1 MMTEER
7 FHEDESRGH
16 ARMDY
21 AEARKKSHEMQQ
33 RIEWLLELQ
42 EHPEQL
48 TDEQFLD
55 EPSGKAERQ
64 QILADDEMRQLV
76 KQLGFAKRA
85 FKHDALK
92 NDIPDVDA
100 EWEKFAVSHA
110 DELTNAARAE
120 GKLACTMPC
129 KEEED
134 ESQLDALD
142 EDEHKSRFVIRLAT
156 HKILGRAKR
165 QSRAAAS
172 FIGVLLASGIA
183 FAAIQVVRNI
193 NTPKPQLPTTEQT
206 TIEPVTS
213 LSADTVKA
221 DTIPIEPYIFD
232 NVPLDSM
239 LTAIAAAYGVGV
251 EFENDAARG
260 LRFHFVWKRED
271 SLDRVVEKLNT
282 FEAVNIGMEGKTL
295 VVR

>member
-42 EHPEQL
+42 DHPEQL
-48 TDEQFLD
+48 TDEQL
-55 EPSGKAERQ
+55 Q

-92 NDIPDVDA
+92 NDTPDVEG
-100 EWEKFAVSHA
+100 EWEKFAASHSE
-110 DELTNAARAE
+110 ELTNAARAE

-134 ESQLDALD
+134 ESQLEILD
-142 EDEHKSRFVIRLAT
+142 EGEYKPRLRAYLAPR
-156 HKILGRAKR
+156 KI
-165 QSRAAAS
+165 AAS

-183 FAAIQVVRNI
+183 FAAIQIARNI
-193 NTPKPQLPTTEQT
+193 STPKPQQPTTEQT
-206 TIEPVTS
+206 TDIDPVTF
-213 LSADTVKA
+213 LPADTVQA
-221 DTIPIEPYIFD
+221 DTISVEPYIFN

-239 LTAIAAAYGVGV
+239 LTAIATAHGVGV
-251 EFENDAARG
+251 EFENEAARH
-260 LRFHFVWKRED
+260 LRFHFKWKRED
-271 SLDRVVEKLNT
+271 SLSRVVEKLNT
-282 FEAVNIGMEGKTL
+282 FETVNIVEEDKTL

>member
-1 MMTEER
+1 MMT
-7 FHEDESRGH
+7 DE
-16 ARMDY
+16 
-21 AEARKKSHEMQQ
+21 Q

-48 TDEQFLD
+48 TDEQL
-55 EPSGKAERQ
+55 Q

-92 NDIPDVDA
+92 NDTPDVDA
-100 EWEKFAVSHA
+100 EWEKFAASHSE
-110 DELTNAARAE
+110 ELE
-120 GKLACTMPC
+120 I
-129 KEEED
+129 
-134 ESQLDALD
+134 LD
-142 EDEHKSRFVIRLAT
+142 EGEYKPRLRAYLAPR
-156 HKILGRAKR
+156 KI
-165 QSRAAAS
+165 AAS

-183 FAAIQVVRNI
+183 FAAIQVMRNI
-193 NTPKPQLPTTEQT
+193 STPKPQQPTTEQT

-213 LSADTVKA
+213 LLADTVKD
-221 DTIPIEPYIFD
+221 DTIPVEPYIFN

-239 LTAIAAAYGVGV
+239 LTTIATAHGVGV
-251 EFENDAARG
+251 EFENEAARH

-271 SLDRVVEKLNT
+271 SLSRVVEKLNT
-282 FEAVNIGMEGKTL
+282 FEAVNIGMEDKTL

>member
-21 AEARKKSHEMQQ
+21 AEARNKSHEMQQ

-42 EHPEQL
+42 DHPEQL
-48 TDEQFLD
+48 TDEQL
-55 EPSGKAERQ
+55 Q
-64 QILADDEMRQLV
+64 QILADDEMRHLV
-76 KQLGFAKRA
+76 QQLGFAKRA

-92 NDIPDVDA
+92 NDTPDVEG
-100 EWEKFAVSHA
+100 EWEKFAASHSE
-110 DELTNAARAE
+110 ELTNAARAE

-134 ESQLDALD
+134 ESQLEILD
-142 EDEHKSRFVIRLAT
+142 EGEYKPRLRA
-156 HKILGRAKR
+156 HLAPRKI
-165 QSRAAAS
+165 AAS

-193 NTPKPQLPTTEQT
+193 STPKLQQPTTEQT
-206 TIEPVTS
+206 TDIDPVTS
-213 LSADTVKA
+213 LPADTVKA
-221 DTIPIEPYIFD
+221 DTISVEPYIFN

-239 LTAIAAAYGVGV
+239 LTAIATAHGVGV
-251 EFENDAARG
+251 EFENEAARH

-271 SLDRVVEKLNT
+271 SLSRVVEKLNT
-282 FEAVNIGMEGKTL
+282 FEAVNIGIEDKTL

>member
-1 MMTEER
+1 MMTE
-7 FHEDESRGH
+7 
-16 ARMDY
+16 
-21 AEARKKSHEMQQ
+21 KQ

-48 TDEQFLD
+48 TDEQL
-55 EPSGKAERQ
+55 Q

-76 KQLGFAKRA
+76 QQLGFAKRA

-92 NDIPDVDA
+92 NDTPDVEG
-100 EWEKFAVSHA
+100 EWEKFAASHA
-110 DELTNAARAE
+110 EELTNAARAE

-142 EDEHKSRFVIRLAT
+142 EEKAKPRFHAYLFT
-156 HKILGRAKR
+156 HKV
-165 QSRAAAS
+165 AAS
-172 FIGVLLASGIA
+172 FIGVLLVSGIA

-193 NTPKPQLPTTEQT
+193 NTSKPQQPTTEQT
-206 TIEPVTS
+206 TDIKPVTS
-213 LSADTVKA
+213 LPVETVKA
-221 DTIPIEPYIFD
+221 DTITTESYVFN

-239 LTAIAAAYGVGV
+239 LTAIAAAYGVQV
-251 EFENDAARG
+251 EFENEAARQ

-282 FEAVNIGMEGKTL
+282 FEAVNIGMEDNKL

>member
-21 AEARKKSHEMQQ
+21 AEARKKSHEMQK

-48 TDEQFLD
+48 TDEQL
-55 EPSGKAERQ
+55 Q

-76 KQLGFAKRA
+76 QQLGFAKRA

-92 NDIPDVDA
+92 NDTPDVEG
-100 EWEKFAVSHA
+100 EWEKFAASHSE
-110 DELTNAARAE
+110 ELE
-120 GKLACTMPC
+120 I
-129 KEEED
+129 
-134 ESQLDALD
+134 LD
-142 EDEHKSRFVIRLAT
+142 EGEYKPRLRAYLAPR
-156 HKILGRAKR
+156 KI
-165 QSRAAAS
+165 AAS

-193 NTPKPQLPTTEQT
+193 SKPKPQLPTTEQT
-206 TIEPVTS
+206 TNIESVTS
-213 LSADTVKA
+213 LPADTVKT
-221 DTIPIEPYIFD
+221 DTIPVEPYVFN

-239 LTAIAAAYGVGV
+239 LTTIATAHGVGV
-251 EFENDAARG
+251 EFENEAARQ

-271 SLDRVVEKLNT
+271 SLSRVVEKLNT
-282 FEAVNIGMEGKTL
+282 FEAVNIGMEDKTL

>member
-42 EHPEQL
+42 DHPEQL
-48 TDEQFLD
+48 TDEQL
-55 EPSGKAERQ
+55 Q

-76 KQLGFAKRA
+76 NQLGFAKRA
-85 FKHDALK
+85 FKHDAIK
-92 NDIPDVDA
+92 NDTPDVEG
-100 EWEKFAVSHA
+100 EWEKFAASHSE
-110 DELTNAARAE
+110 ELTNAARAE
-120 GKLACTMPC
+120 GKIACTMPC
-129 KEEED
+129 KEEEN
-134 ESQLDALD
+134 ESQLEILD
-142 EDEHKSRFVIRLAT
+142 EGEYMPRLRA
-156 HKILGRAKR
+156 HLAPRKI
-165 QSRAAAS
+165 AAS
-172 FIGVLLASGIA
+172 FIGVILASGIA
-183 FAAIQVVRNI
+183 FAAIQIVRNI
-193 NTPKPQLPTTEQT
+193 STPKPQQSTTEQT
-206 TIEPVTS
+206 TDIDPVTS
-213 LSADTVKA
+213 LPADAVQA
-221 DTIPIEPYIFD
+221 DTISVEPYIFN

-239 LTAIAAAYGVGV
+239 LTAIATAHGVGV
-251 EFENDAARG
+251 EFENEAARH

-282 FEAVNIGMEGKTL
+282 FEAVNIVEEDKTL

>member
-42 EHPEQL
+42 DHPEQL
-48 TDEQFLD
+48 TDEQL
-55 EPSGKAERQ
+55 Q

-85 FKHDALK
+85 FKHDALN
-92 NDIPDVDA
+92 NDTLDVDA
-100 EWEKFAVSHA
+100 EWEKFAASHSE
-110 DELTNAARAE
+110 ELTNAARAE

-134 ESQLDALD
+134 ESQLEILD
-142 EDEHKSRFVIRLAT
+142 EGEYKPRLRAYLAPR
-156 HKILGRAKR
+156 KI
-165 QSRAAAS
+165 AAS

-193 NTPKPQLPTTEQT
+193 STPKPQQPTTEQT
-206 TIEPVTS
+206 TDIDPVTS
-213 LSADTVKA
+213 LPADTVQA
-221 DTIPIEPYIFD
+221 DTISVEPYIFN

-239 LTAIAAAYGVGV
+239 LTAIATAHGVGV
-251 EFENDAARG
+251 EFENEAVRH

-271 SLDRVVEKLNT
+271 SLSRVVEKLNT
-282 FEAVNIGMEGKTL
+282 FEAVNIGMEDKTL
-295 VVR
+295 VVK

>member
-21 AEARKKSHEMQQ
+21 AEARKKSHEMQK

-42 EHPEQL
+42 DHPEQL
-48 TDEQFLD
+48 TDEQL
-55 EPSGKAERQ
+55 Q
-64 QILADDEMRQLV
+64 QILADDEMRHLV
-76 KQLGFAKRA
+76 QQLGFAKRA

-92 NDIPDVDA
+92 NDTPDVEG
-100 EWEKFAVSHA
+100 EWEKFAANHSE
-110 DELTNAARAE
+110 ELTNAARAE

-134 ESQLDALD
+134 ESQLEILD
-142 EDEHKSRFVIRLAT
+142 EGENKPRLRDYLAPR
-156 HKILGRAKR
+156 KI
-165 QSRAAAS
+165 AAS
-172 FIGVLLASGIA
+172 FIGVLLVSGIA

-193 NTPKPQLPTTEQT
+193 STPKPQQPTTEQT
-206 TIEPVTS
+206 TDIDPVTF
-213 LSADTVKA
+213 LPADTVQA
-221 DTIPIEPYIFD
+221 DTISVEPYIFN

-239 LTAIAAAYGVGV
+239 LTAIATAHGVGV
-251 EFENDAARG
+251 EFENEAARH

-271 SLDRVVEKLNT
+271 SLSRVVEKLNT
-282 FEAVNIGMEGKTL
+282 FEAVNIGIEDKTL
-295 VVR
+295 VVK

>member
-1 MMTEER
+1 MMTEE
-7 FHEDESRGH
+7 
-16 ARMDY
+16 
-21 AEARKKSHEMQQ
+21 K

-48 TDEQFLD
+48 TDEQL
-55 EPSGKAERQ
+55 Q

-76 KQLGFAKRA
+76 QQLGFAKRA

-92 NDIPDVDA
+92 NDTPDVEG
-100 EWEKFAVSHA
+100 EWEKFAASHSE
-110 DELTNAARAE
+110 ELE
-120 GKLACTMPC
+120 I
-129 KEEED
+129 
-134 ESQLDALD
+134 LD
-142 EDEHKSRFVIRLAT
+142 EGEYKPRLRAYLAPR
-156 HKILGRAKR
+156 KI
-165 QSRAAAS
+165 AAS

-193 NTPKPQLPTTEQT
+193 STPKPQQPTTEQT

-213 LSADTVKA
+213 LPTDTLWFRQDSKSQSTIEPVTSLPADTVKA
-221 DTIPIEPYIFD
+221 DTIPVEPYIFN

-239 LTAIAAAYGVGV
+239 LTAIAAAHGIIV
-251 EFENDAARG
+251 EFENEAVRQ

-271 SLDRVVEKLNT
+271 SLMRVVEKLNT
-282 FEAVNIGMEGKTL
+282 FEAVNIGMEDKTL